1 MNTVVVQAPASLLLD
16 PELTASAKLVWMI
29 CRLHGPLGP
38 AQLQAHSGLSRPT
51 ILTGLAR
58 LAATGWRV
66 APSADPE
73 QGPRGAIPADLLADR
88 RVGAQGRVLYG
99 ILQVI
104 PAFRNQ
110 TGQFSYA
117 ELSTLTHANP
127 KTLKRAVRDLAD
139 TGWLKVAQANQNAP
153 VRFSI
158 RNPVTARRE
167 GEVERARLR
176 LDEAPYLG
184 EALMREYLSLLIDS
198 DDFEDDA
205 APGFLV
211 NPLTDERMEL
221 DRFYPPAVA
230 FEFNGPQHYGATGRF
245 SAEDAA
251 RQRGRDYMKLG
262 ICVEK
267 GITLLIIHPEDLTLE
282 SMRQRIGPLLPM
294 RDLAGQE
301 PLMEFLKSIS
311 RRYRAAARRGN

>member
-1 MNTVVVQAPASLLLD
+1 MAGD
-16 PELTASAKLVWMI
+16 HASAI
-29 CRLHGPLGP
+29 EG
-38 AQLQAHSGLSRPT
+38 
-51 ILTGLAR
+51 
-58 LAATGWRV
+58 
-66 APSADPE
+66 APSDARVPVP
-73 QGPRGAIPADLLADR
+73 GDLLADH
-88 RVGAQGRVLYG
+88 RVGGQSRILYG
-99 ILQVI
+99 HLQLT
-104 PAFRNQ
+104 PAFRHP
-110 TGQFSYA
+110 TGQFTYA
-117 ELSTLTHANP
+117 CLS
-127 KTLKRAVRDLAD
+127 DLARFCPQSRGCPWRGRGGQGTTA
-139 TGWLKVAQANQNAP
+139 TGDN
-153 VRFSI
+153 
-158 RNPVTARRE
+158 
-167 GEVERARLR
+167 
-176 LDEAPYLG
+176 
-184 EALMREYLSLLIDS
+184 
-198 DDFEDDA
+198 A